1 MKDQRILDYPVR
13 TELVVLP
20 GGTRDIPPEIQG
32 LVDLLDAEA
41 QDVLRWLR
49 DCPTV
54 IDLEARD
61 ADRLQW
67 LKEHNIEEPP
77 VNVHKALLVL
87 VERGLVFFEH
97 ERYTLTALGL
107 EVRAALP
114 LGMRIY
120 EKIGV
125 GAFNP
130 TGLERLTIER

>member
-1 MKDQRILDYPVR
+1 M
-13 TELVVLP
+13 VVLP
-20 GGTRDIPPEIQG
+20 GGTRDIPPEIQR

-49 DCPTV
+49 DCPTAAS
-54 IDLEARD
+54 LEARD

-67 LKEHNIEEPP
+67 LKEHDIEEPP

-87 VERGLVFFEH
+87 VERGLVVFEH

-114 LGMRIY
+114 LGMRVY
-120 EKIGV
+120 EGIGI
-125 GAFNP
+125 GAYNP
-130 TGLERLTIER
+130 KGLERLEIKR